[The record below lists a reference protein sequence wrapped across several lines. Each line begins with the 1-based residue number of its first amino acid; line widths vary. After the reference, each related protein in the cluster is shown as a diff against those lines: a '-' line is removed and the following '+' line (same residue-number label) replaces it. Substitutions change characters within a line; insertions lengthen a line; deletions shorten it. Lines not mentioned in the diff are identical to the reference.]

1 MNTPPPSGPPANPGG
16 VQAPDGYK
24 ADTDQMSGVGRTI
37 GTQAEDAK
45 GEVAEVQPAK
55 VQAAEFGQHEEHQ
68 AWHGDYA
75 AAIEQFGAGAA
86 AMCDNLVAFAGQLDA
101 AGATYS
107 DSDSSAETNVNSV
120 QV

>member
-24 ADTDQMSGVGRTI
+24 TNTEQMSGVGRTI
-37 GTQAEDAK
+37 STKAEDAK
-45 GEVAEVQPAK
+45 GDVAEVKPAK
-55 VQAAEFGQHEEHQ
+55 VQKAEFGQHAEHQ
-68 AWHGDYA
+68 EWHPDYS
-75 AAIEQFGAGAA
+75 AAIEQLAAGST

-101 AGATYS
+101 AGATYDEGES
-107 DSDSSAETNVNSV
+107 GAQSNVNSV